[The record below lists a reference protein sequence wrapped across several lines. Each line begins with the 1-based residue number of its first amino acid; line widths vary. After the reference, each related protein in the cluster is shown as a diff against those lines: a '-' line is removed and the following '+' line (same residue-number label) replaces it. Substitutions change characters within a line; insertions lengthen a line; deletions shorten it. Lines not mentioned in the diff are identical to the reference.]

1 MDFWEA
7 VVKPR
12 TIPAYKAN
20 KSEYITEQISGS
32 SLAQHY
38 DTVIESGTAHA
49 WFTNGLALVM
59 LHVPKHEPD
68 NLYYLCGPNLD
79 VDWEHEQ
86 AFHQEQTAIAQR
98 LVGAALVQE
107 YHVMIQEGLAISYL
121 TNGLALALLHIPY
134 DDPITLCYYLCE
146 PNMDVNAEDDQSFHQ
161 PTTAIARVFCLCFMS
176 FSLPVRDQEW
186 RNSAR
191 PGSQIWKTSFD
202 HTRAQIPEEELQRT
216 PPNSGHTGSQA
227 TSSEYAGSDYQPSSP
242 LDLIRSLVVES
253 PLRPGQCVRRRI
265 L

>member
-1 MDFWEA
+1 MLRPMDFWET
-7 VVKPR
+7 VVKPDS
-12 TIPAYKAN
+12 TPVGG
-20 KSEYITEQISGS
+20 SEAKTQFR
-32 SLAQHY
+32 A
-38 DTVIESGTAHA
+38 
-49 WFTNGLALVM
+49 
-59 LHVPKHEPD
+59 
-68 NLYYLCGPNLD
+68 
-79 VDWEHEQ
+79 
-86 AFHQEQTAIAQR
+86 
-98 LVGAALVQE
+98 
-107 YHVMIQEGLAISYL
+107 EGLAISYL

-216 PPNSGHTGSQA
+216 PPNSGYTGSQA
-227 TSSEYAGSDYQPSSP
+227 TSSEYAGSDYQPSSL

>member
-1 MDFWEA
+1 MLRPMDFWET
-7 VVKPR
+7 VVKPDS
-12 TIPAYKAN
+12 TPVGG
-20 KSEYITEQISGS
+20 SEAKTQFR
-32 SLAQHY
+32 AV
-38 DTVIESGTAHA
+38 T
-49 WFTNGLALVM
+49 
-59 LHVPKHEPD
+59 
-68 NLYYLCGPNLD
+68 
-79 VDWEHEQ
+79 
-86 AFHQEQTAIAQR
+86 
-98 LVGAALVQE
+98 
-107 YHVMIQEGLAISYL
+107 
-121 TNGLALALLHIPY
+121 LALLHIPY

-216 PPNSGHTGSQA
+216 PPNSGYTGSQA
-227 TSSEYAGSDYQPSSP
+227 TSSEYAGSDYQPSSL

>member
-20 KSEYITEQISGS
+20 KSEYITEQKISGS

-86 AFHQEQTAIAQR
+86 AFHQEQTA
-98 LVGAALVQE
+98 
-107 YHVMIQEGLAISYL
+107 M
-121 TNGLALALLHIPY
+121 
-134 DDPITLCYYLCE
+134 
-146 PNMDVNAEDDQSFHQ
+146 
-161 PTTAIARVFCLCFMS
+161 RVCFAS
-176 FSLPVRDQEW
+176 V
-186 RNSAR
+186 
-191 PGSQIWKTSFD
+191 
-202 HTRAQIPEEELQRT
+202 
-216 PPNSGHTGSQA
+216 
-227 TSSEYAGSDYQPSSP
+227 
-242 LDLIRSLVVES
+242 
-253 PLRPGQCVRRRI
+253 
-265 L
+265 

>member
-1 MDFWEA
+1 
-7 VVKPR
+7 
-12 TIPAYKAN
+12 
-20 KSEYITEQISGS
+20 
-32 SLAQHY
+32 
-38 DTVIESGTAHA
+38 
-49 WFTNGLALVM
+49 
-59 LHVPKHEPD
+59 
-68 NLYYLCGPNLD
+68 
-79 VDWEHEQ
+79 
-86 AFHQEQTAIAQR
+86 
-98 LVGAALVQE
+98 
-107 YHVMIQEGLAISYL
+107 
-121 TNGLALALLHIPY
+121 
-134 DDPITLCYYLCE
+134 
-146 PNMDVNAEDDQSFHQ
+146 MDVNAEDDQSFHQ

-216 PPNSGHTGSQA
+216 PPNSGYTGSQA
-227 TSSEYAGSDYQPSSP
+227 TSSEYAGSDYQPSSL